1 MRKLISVFILFFS
14 FFLSSQEPLFTL
26 IDSEKTGITFS
37 NDLVDTKDHSI
48 FLYANYYGGAGVG
61 IGDFDNDGLEDI
73 FLAANLIDDKI
84 YINTN
89 TTVDVLH
96 VIHEP
101 DKKGKACDF
110 EQHGVQLPT
119 LNAFTM
125 PNNPYYGLGPLD
137 GSLCDTLN
145 INNPPP
151 LADFVYQADSSFQV
165 DFYDKSLYQAETWS
179 WNFGDGNFSTERFP
193 SHQYDLPAIYMVCLT
208 VTSPMGSD
216 TYCQDVNL
224 EITST
229 DQVIVE
235 NSIFSIFPNPCQ
247 DDFAISTTGVSP
259 KN

>member
-1 MRKLISVFILFFS
+1 MA
-14 FFLSSQEPLFTL
+14 Q
-26 IDSEKTGITFS
+26 
-37 NDLVDTKDHSI
+37 
-48 FLYANYYGGAGVG
+48 
-61 IGDFDNDGLEDI
+61 
-73 FLAANLIDDKI
+73 LASDDKI

-89 TTVDVLH
+89 STVDVLH

-101 DKKGKACDF
+101 DKKGKACSF

-119 LNAFTM
+119 LNKFSL

-137 GSLCDTLN
+137 GSPCDTLN

-193 SHQYDLPAIYMVCLT
+193 SHQYDLPAIYTVCLT

-247 DDFAISTTGVSP
+247 DDFAISTTSSFPKGSEVLIYNTLGQVILQKPVSNQHSMSVDVRAWPSGVYVVQLLVNG
-259 KN
+259 KIVGHEKVLKQ

>member
-1 MRKLISVFILFFS
+1 MYDGFESPFGTP
-14 FFLSSQEPLFTL
+14 FFLAQ
-26 IDSEKTGITFS
+26 
-37 NDLVDTKDHSI
+37 
-48 FLYANYYGGAGVG
+48 
-61 IGDFDNDGLEDI
+61 
-73 FLAANLIDDKI
+73 LAPDDKI

-137 GSLCDTLN
+137 GSPCDTLN
-145 INNPPP
+145 INNLPP
-151 LADFVYQADSSFQV
+151 LADFVYQTDSSFQV

-193 SHQYDLPAIYMVCLT
+193 SHQYDLPAIYTVCLT

-229 DQVIVE
+229 DQVRVE
-235 NSIFSIFPNPCQ
+235 NSMFSVFPNPCQ
-247 DDFAISTTGVSP
+247 DDFAISTTSSFPKGSEIFIYNLLGQKELQQEAKDGQTIDVSHLP
-259 KN
+259 KGAYIIQLVVDGRILGSEKILKQ